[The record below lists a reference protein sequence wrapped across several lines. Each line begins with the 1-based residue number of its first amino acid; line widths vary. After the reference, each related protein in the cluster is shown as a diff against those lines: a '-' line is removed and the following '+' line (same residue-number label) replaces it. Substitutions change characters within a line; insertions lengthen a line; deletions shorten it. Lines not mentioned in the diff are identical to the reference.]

1 MQKNNKNHAKIIIIS
16 NCVVKIHLAAGT
28 GGFAGTAGFVV
39 ELLQYL

>member
-1 MQKNNKNHAKIIIIS
+1 MQKNNKNHAKIIIP

-28 GGFAGTAGFVV
+28 GGFAGTAGLVV